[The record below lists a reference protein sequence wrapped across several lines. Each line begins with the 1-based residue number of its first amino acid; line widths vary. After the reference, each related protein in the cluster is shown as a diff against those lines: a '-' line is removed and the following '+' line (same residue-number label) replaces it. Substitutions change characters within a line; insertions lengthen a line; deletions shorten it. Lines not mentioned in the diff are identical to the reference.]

1 MFKKLISFLLVAMM
15 LVLTSCGNG
24 GVVETTTDAITTV
37 DPAIAKMQETQA
49 CCKLIVHTKLYADTV
64 YPGTAISN
72 ESPDSKESF
81 EELVKRFIEVL
92 KMYDYVDFDVCIE
105 WLGEKNADLVSKI
118 ESEYSV
124 QGKSCLSG
132 STRFDFSMEDFDLS
146 QDEYCDK
153 LSEFLYSIVRNDYV
167 KRVLLSDWCNHI
179 PTPSS

>member
-1 MFKKLISFLLVAMM
+1 MKKLISILLTIT
-15 LVLTSCGNG
+15 LLLLTSCGDVNSL
-24 GVVETTTDAITTV
+24 ETTTDAITTV

-49 CCKLIVHTKLYADTV
+49 CGKLIVHTKLYAEGRYITR
-64 YPGTAISN
+64 ISN

-81 EELVKRFIEVL
+81 ENLVERFIGIL
-92 KMYDYVDFDVCIE
+92 KKYDRINFDVCIE
-105 WLGEKNADLVSKI
+105 WRGEKNAELVSKI

-153 LSEFLYSIVRNDYV
+153 LSEFLYSIVRNDDV